1 MIAKIGDL
9 ARTQT
14 MPLNRYHLLM
24 QCRFKYHM
32 LLNAI
37 TQKIAKEVLIDFLE
51 FSIVEF
57 QSDTSEITISL
68 NLYDE
73 LLQSEFVVKSVLD
86 LLKKSNNSERQIFLL
101 LGEDEGE
108 EKKWQ
113 ESE

>member
-1 MIAKIGDL
+1 MIGKTGDL

-24 QCRFKYHM
+24 QCRFKYYM

-37 TQKIAKEVLIDFLE
+37 TRKIAKEVLIDFLE
-51 FSIVEF
+51 FSIVEL